1 MSAVE
6 VAELLSHAE
15 IMPSHI
21 RHAVHHL
28 TKPERVMLYDAAN
41 PLHRSATG
49 KYFEALVYELLLG
62 CAEYSD
68 AVVSVA
74 AKFSDVEFAPYDKYA
89 PDGLWYSRDGGIRF
103 RVGGKVAAEMDLL
116 IKTSDGVRVFGEVI
130 INPSGVRGFRSEIS
144 AKKKLLNE
152 LYGDPVEFLMVL
164 AAVPPAGG
172 VRCLEG
178 SDAYAVVSGGDRSYE
193 MVHPGE
199 VLKRKLS
206 PAASTKRVNG
216 KDW

>member
-1 MSAVE
+1 MSASE
-6 VAELLSHAE
+6 VSELLSHAE
-15 IMPSHI
+15 ITPLHV
-21 RHAVHHL
+21 RRAVHHL
-28 TKPERVMLYDAAN
+28 TKPERAMLYDAAN

-62 CAEYSD
+62 CAECSD
-68 AVVSVA
+68 AIVSIA
-74 AKFSDVEFAPYDKYA
+74 AKFSDAEFVPYDKYA

-116 IKTSDGVRVFGEVI
+116 IKTADGVRVFGEVI
-130 INPSGVRGFRSEIS
+130 INPSGVRGFRSEIF
-144 AKKKLLNE
+144 AKKKLLSD

-164 AAVPPAGG
+164 AAAPPSG

-178 SDAYAVVSGGDRSYE
+178 SDAYAVVTGGVRSYE

-199 VLKRKLS
+199 VMKRKLS
-206 PAASTKRVNG
+206 PATSTKRVNG
-216 KDW
+216 RDW

>member
-1 MSAVE
+1 MSAAG
-6 VAELLSHAE
+6 VADLLSHAE
-15 IMPSHI
+15 ITPAHI
-21 RHAVHHL
+21 RYAVHHL
-28 TKPERVMLYDAAN
+28 TKPERAVLYDAAN
-41 PLHRSATG
+41 PLHRSVTG

-62 CAEYSD
+62 SAECSD

-74 AKFSDVEFAPYDKYA
+74 AKFSDAVFVPYDKYS

-103 RVGGKVAAEMDLL
+103 RVSGKVVAEMDLL
-116 IKTSDGVRVFGEVI
+116 IKTTDGVRVFGEVI

-144 AKKKLLNE
+144 AKKKLLAD

-164 AAVPPAGG
+164 AAAPPAGG
-172 VRCLEG
+172 VRCLDG
-178 SDAYAVVSGGDRSYE
+178 SDAYAVVTGGDHSYE

-199 VLKRKLS
+199 VMKRKLS
-206 PAASTKRVNG
+206 PSASTKRVDG